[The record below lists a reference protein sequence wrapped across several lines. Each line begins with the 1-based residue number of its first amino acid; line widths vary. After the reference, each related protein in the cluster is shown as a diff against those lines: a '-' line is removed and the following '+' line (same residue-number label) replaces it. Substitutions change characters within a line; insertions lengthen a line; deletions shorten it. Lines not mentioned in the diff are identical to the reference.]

1 MDGEGWI
8 AHVAFAQRGGASVV
22 ICNSEKETGSRYEGH
37 EIVNRRLLLYV
48 VGLCEYSK
56 SKTMI

>member
-1 MDGEGWI
+1 MDCSCGI
-8 AHVAFAQRGGASVV
+8 SAFAQRGGSSVV
-22 ICNSEKETGSRYEGH
+22 IVIPFGFSPS
-37 EIVNRRLLLYV
+37 LYTS